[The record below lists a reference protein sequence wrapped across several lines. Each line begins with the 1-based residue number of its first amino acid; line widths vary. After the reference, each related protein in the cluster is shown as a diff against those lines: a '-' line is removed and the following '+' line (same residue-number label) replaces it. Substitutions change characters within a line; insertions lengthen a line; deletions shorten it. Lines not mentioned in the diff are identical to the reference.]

1 MIRSP
6 DLQITRFIYPFP
18 HFPNVS
24 SGSLRNP
31 CPPPLS
37 VSVSNSWPRAGILLW
52 VSPRARDGI
61 AGTSPWSAERIALPW
76 SSFPLP
82 HGSAGRPL
90 PTADAGR
97 GNTGMAAGARRIVAV
112 QAGNLVIAR
121 VYLVR
126 KGDGLIRRIALMDA
140 DARHLQRSESTRQ
153 GDS

>member
-1 MIRSP
+1 MAALAGHSRLHMLAVVEVNKVRQVV
-6 DLQITRFIYPFP
+6 DLHPLNRTLLLHRFFQL
-18 HFPNVS
+18 FNLD
-24 SGSLRNP
+24 G
-31 CPPPLS
+31 
-37 VSVSNSWPRAGILLW
+37 LLLQQR
-52 VSPRARDGI
+52 VAI
-61 AGTSPWSAERIALPW
+61 
-76 SSFPLP
+76 
-82 HGSAGRPL
+82 H
-90 PTADAGR
+90 ADAGR